1 MADVLTGPAQ
11 ALHRSR
17 TLRAA
22 QPQAGERRREPGR
35 TACATSG
42 CGCGG
47 ALLDVLIEH
56 RPRLVML
63 AASFVGCGS
72 RAEDVVHDV
81 FVKLVAFPNQDAIRQ
96 PVAYVTRM
104 VRNAAMDA
112 CDRQTLES
120 TWHADAEDGL
130 DVASS
135 DPGPEAVLATRDALR
150 HAFDALAQL
159 PERTR
164 AAFEFVRLREETL
177 QDTARA
183 LNVSQTLV
191 HFMVRDAAKHCAD
204 CVDCVHPG
212 VGQESSGAARAAGLR
227 RPGSPRIAR

>member
-1 MADVLTGPAQ
+1 MADVLAGPTQ
-11 ALHRSR
+11 ALHLRS
-17 TLRAA
+17 TPRAA
-22 QPQAGERRREPGR
+22 PPLRGERRREAGR
-35 TACATSG
+35 SACTAG
-42 CGCGG
+42 NCGG
-47 ALLDVLIEH
+47 VLLDVLIEH
-56 RPRLVML
+56 RPTLVTL

-120 TWHADAEDGL
+120 ARHADAEDGL

-135 DPGPEAVLATRDALR
+135 DPGPEAALATRDALR

-183 LNVSQTLV
+183 LNVSQTLI
-191 HFMVRDAAKHCAD
+191 HFMVRDAVKHCTD
-204 CVDCVHPG
+204 CVCPG
-212 VGQESSGAARAAGLR
+212 IGQKNSAGR
-227 RPGSPRIAR
+227 WRG

>member
-1 MADVLTGPAQ
+1 MADGLAGPAQ
-11 ALHRSR
+11 VLHRGR
-17 TLRAA
+17 TPHASL
-22 QPQAGERRREPGR
+22 PQTGKRRRAPGQ
-35 TACATSG
+35 TANAAG
-42 CGCGG
+42 GCGG
-47 ALLDVLIEH
+47 ALLDVLIGH
-56 RPRLVML
+56 RPSLVTL

-112 CDRQTLES
+112 CDRETLES
-120 TWHADAEDGL
+120 TWQADAEDGL
-130 DVASS
+130 DIASS
-135 DPGPEAVLATRDALR
+135 DPGPEAALATRDALR
-150 HAFDALAQL
+150 HAFAALAQL

-204 CVDCVHPG
+204 CV
-212 VGQESSGAARAAGLR
+212 
-227 RPGSPRIAR
+227 RPGTGQKNPAGRWRG

>member
-1 MADVLTGPAQ
+1 MADGLAGPAQ
-11 ALHRSR
+11 VLHRGR
-17 TLRAA
+17 TPRASL
-22 QPQAGERRREPGR
+22 PQTGKRRREPGQ
-35 TACATSG
+35 TADAAG
-42 CGCGG
+42 GCGG
-47 ALLDVLIEH
+47 ALLDVLIGH
-56 RPRLVML
+56 RPSLVTL

-81 FVKLVAFPNQDAIRQ
+81 FVKLV
-96 PVAYVTRM
+96 TRM

-112 CDRQTLES
+112 CDRETLES
-120 TWHADAEDGL
+120 AWQADAEDGL
-130 DVASS
+130 DIASS
-135 DPGPEAVLATRDALR
+135 DPGPEAALATRDALR

-204 CVDCVHPG
+204 CV
-212 VGQESSGAARAAGLR
+212 
-227 RPGSPRIAR
+227 RPGTGQKNPAGRWRG

>member
-1 MADVLTGPAQ
+1 MADVLAGPAQ
-11 ALHRSR
+11 ALHRGR
-17 TLRAA
+17 TLRVA
-22 QPQAGERRREPGR
+22 QPQTGERRWGPGR
-35 TACATSG
+35 TCCAAG
-42 CGCGG
+42 GCGG

-56 RPRLVML
+56 RHMLVTL

-81 FVKLVAFPNQDAIRQ
+81 FVRLMAFPNQHAIRQ

-104 VRNAAMDA
+104 VRNAAMDV
-112 CDRQTLES
+112 CDRETLES
-120 TWHADAEDGL
+120 TWHADAKDGL

-135 DPGPEAVLATRDALR
+135 EPGPEAALATRDELR

-177 QDTARA
+177 QDTARV

-191 HFMVRDAAKHCAD
+191 HFMVRDAAKYCA
-204 CVDCVHPG
+204 DCVHPG
-212 VGQESSGAARAAGLR
+212 IGQDSSGVARAAGLR

>member
-1 MADVLTGPAQ
+1 
-11 ALHRSR
+11 LHRGR
-17 TLRAA
+17 TPRAFP
-22 QPQAGERRREPGR
+22 PQTGKRRREPGQ
-35 TACATSG
+35 TADAAG
-42 CGCGG
+42 GCGG
-47 ALLDVLIEH
+47 ALLDVLIGH
-56 RPRLVML
+56 RPSLVTL

-112 CDRQTLES
+112 CDRETLES
-120 TWHADAEDGL
+120 AWQADAEDGL
-130 DVASS
+130 DIASS
-135 DPGPEAVLATRDALR
+135 DPGPEAALATRDALR
-150 HAFDALAQL
+150 HAFAALAQL

-177 QDTARA
+177 QDTARV

-204 CVDCVHPG
+204 CVHPG
-212 VGQESSGAARAAGLR
+212 IGQDSSGVARAAGLR